1 MKNKKKMVIG
11 ILILCV
17 IAGGIAGGLIYKGQQ
32 NKEIQLFEYDKLDT
46 IEHTKKNT
54 SDKENESVPEEQ
66 GSTLIMEEN
75 QESSGTQTEVNTTN
89 TQNSSQ
95 NSAANSVGNSQGNSQ
110 ENSET
115 AQSSQGNT
123 ENSNSSSNNNSKNNS
138 NNNITVD
145 ISGEIPTETKATEE
159 KTSSSDQTANQVSDS
174 MSLVVKCVDGVGA
187 AIMQGSYISGSVTL
201 PDTWT
206 ENGVTY
212 HIVEISE
219 KAFIDCQDVT
229 SVKIG
234 QYVERIG
241 ISAFQNC
248 QSLTNVEFPANL
260 KGIALYAFNNCTSLE
275 SVSIPDGTNVNS
287 KAFINCPKLNN

>member
-1 MKNKKKMVIG
+1 MVIG

-17 IAGGIAGGLIYKGQQ
+17 IVGGIAGGLIYKGQQ

-66 GSTLIMEEN
+66 GSTLMMEES

>member
-17 IAGGIAGGLIYKGQQ
+17 LAGGIAGGLIYKGQQ

-66 GSTLIMEEN
+66 GSTLMMEEN
-75 QESSGTQTEVNTTN
+75 QESSGIETEVNTTN

-115 AQSSQGNT
+115 VQSTQGNT
-123 ENSNSSSNNNSKNNS
+123 GNSNNSNSNNSNS
-138 NNNITVD
+138 NNNNITVD

-159 KTSSSDQTANQVSDS
+159 KTSSSGQTGNQVSDS

-206 ENGVTY
+206 ENGATY